1 MYFLFRFHHITP
13 TQYYTMGKGE
23 KEVIRAFM
31 YRQIDDTNKE
41 RG

>member
-1 MYFLFRFHHITP
+1 
-13 TQYYTMGKGE
+13 MGKGE